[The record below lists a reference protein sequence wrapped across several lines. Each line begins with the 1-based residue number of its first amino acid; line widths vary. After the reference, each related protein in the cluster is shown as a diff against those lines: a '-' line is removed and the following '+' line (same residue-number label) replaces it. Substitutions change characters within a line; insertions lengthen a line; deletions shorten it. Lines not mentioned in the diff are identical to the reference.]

1 MGTNASV
8 SSTKDRTIRT
18 TVSQHKPRQPT
29 KEKMKSTALAVG
41 LAVGLAVATVST
53 CQAEKEETYLEAA
66 THFCET
72 MTTNNKQCGW
82 VGMDDPRY
90 QNDREVKIN
99 QIGCPSAAPCGEAG
113 TKRMKRERGALSNI
127 PRTPSSAQGLME
139 QATSRTFLGTSRLVA
154 EGRRS
159 RCKRSTNLS
168 ILSSTPRRLVQ
179 DPTMLGSTSPW
190 VARGTHRISRGAH
203 STRVLHQA
211 IY

>member
-99 QIGCPSAAPCGEAG
+99 QIGCPQCGTVWEAG

-139 QATSRTFLGTSRLVA
+139 QATSRTLLCWARPHHGWPV
-154 EGRRS
+154 
-159 RCKRSTNLS
+159 
-168 ILSSTPRRLVQ
+168 V
-179 DPTMLGSTSPW
+179 PTESHEVLTRLGSCTRQFTDCRECQQNAS
-190 VARGTHRISRGAH
+190 GEGACPIEEGVWYED
-203 STRVLHQA
+203 TMILDMP
-211 IY
+211 